1 VSPRVHVKVCG
12 VTSPDDAARSVEAGA
27 SAIGVHLYP
36 ASPRRVDPEEARRIV
51 GAVAGRALVV
61 LVVRDLPV
69 VEMRE
74 LARRTGAGCLQL
86 EGSEAPEDLAAML
99 PHAYKAIDVQTRE
112 DAARAAA
119 YGGDYVLARA
129 VEWTLLG
136 DLARA
141 VEWTL
146 LGDLARARKLAI
158 GGGLTPDNVAVVR
171 GVEADG
177 RPGRKDAEKI
187 RAFVAA
193 VAV

>member
-1 VSPRVHVKVCG
+1 VKVCG
-12 VTSPDDAARSVEAGA
+12 VTSPDDAVLSVEAGA

-36 ASPRRVDPEEARRIV
+36 ASLRRVDPEEARRIV

-86 EGSEAPEDLAAML
+86 DGSEGPEDLAAVL
-99 PHAYKAIDVQTRE
+99 PHAYKAIDVETRE
-112 DAARAAA
+112 DAARVAA

-129 VEWTLLG
+129 FDWTSLG
-136 DLARA
+136 DLARGRN
-141 VEWTL
+141 V
-146 LGDLARARKLAI
+146 AI
-158 GGGLTPDNVAVVR
+158 GGGLTADNVADAVRAVRPHTVDVVR
-171 GVEADG
+171 GVEAEG